1 MGREQEAKLAKHT
14 NHLPELFADR
24 LPATDMDNLRSM
36 AGGGEWGLMLD
47 ELLASLRVRQ
57 APITAAEL
65 DELRD
70 VLSGWSLPTDQLRIL
85 LVAGDLPLEQL

>member
-1 MGREQEAKLAKHT
+1 MEREQEAKLAEQT

-24 LPATDMDNLRSM
+24 LTASDMDNLRST

-57 APITAAEL
+57 TPITATEM
-65 DELRD
+65 DELRS
-70 VLSGWSLPTDQLRIL
+70 VLSGWSLPTDQLRFV